1 MAYSMSLDII
11 DCSRNRLFHIHSI
24 EETAVYHLTFLGI
37 KAGLADIR
45 TLNERND
52 RQRELLCESIVAA
65 VMGGDRHNG
74 TGTISGENILG
85 NPDRDL
91 VACKRIDGVRTRENS
106 GHSLSCNPIPL
117 CLFLYHLEIF
127 GDLFFLLRCCQFLNP
142 LALRSKDHESHSKN
156 SIRTGSKDSH
166 IVLFITTNGLENHL
180 GTLRLANPV
189 TLHLF
194 ERIGP
199 VEPVKTFE
207 KPSCVSRNP

>member
-45 TLNERND
+45 TLNERNY

-117 CLFLYHLEIF
+117 CLFLYIIEVL
-127 GDLFFLLRCCQFLNP
+127 FLLQLFLHHVPNLNLFGMFLHTP
-142 LALRSKDHESHSKN
+142 KQQLDVLRN
-156 SIRTGSKDSH
+156 
-166 IVLFITTNGLENHL
+166 
-180 GTLRLANPV
+180 
-189 TLHLF
+189 
-194 ERIGP
+194 
-199 VEPVKTFE
+199 
-207 KPSCVSRNP
+207 